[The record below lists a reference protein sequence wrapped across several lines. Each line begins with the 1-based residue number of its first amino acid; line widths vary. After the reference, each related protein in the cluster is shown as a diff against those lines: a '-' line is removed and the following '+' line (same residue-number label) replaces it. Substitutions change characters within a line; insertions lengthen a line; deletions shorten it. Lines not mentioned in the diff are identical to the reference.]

1 MIYTENAIIKFF
13 TNSFGSTMKL
23 FVIDGKFFIENIDTD
38 NKIYP
43 LLEFYRDYILKPKE
57 IKIIIEFLRDNIISS
72 VVKSEEEI
80 LLHYLELIEKIELED
95 KFRRHMK
102 KKGYEPLD
110 VKENPIIGQK
120 IVLEWVLGIKPR
132 L

>member
-1 MIYTENAIIKFF
+1 
-13 TNSFGSTMKL
+13 MKL